1 MVAFETVRR
10 ISRVIQTVRDA
21 ILVVLSVVL
30 ISTDIGP
37 EKEMSNYLLAGIC
50 GVILA
55 LTVVNICLNAFKV
68 KRKGYFYG
76 NSIFQL
82 LVGFLLLGLLPPLGI
97 ILLLFNFA
105 VIASLIEKKTLEE
118 QMKHP
123 PKPITKKH
131 RIVVGAGVLVMLSGI
146 FLSWLSNTNFPII
159 GVYFGTV
166 NLSVVSNTV
175 SASAVTVIFG
185 LLALVGSPISI
196 IIGALG
202 LLRRRFAWISGIL
215 ALVIGVGW
223 IITLTT
229 MTGIGPLVFLVGGV
243 LVLSARFIAK

>member
-1 MVAFETVRR
+1 MA
-10 ISRVIQTVRDA
+10 
-21 ILVVLSVVL
+21 
-30 ISTDIGP
+30 
-37 EKEMSNYLLAGIC
+37 NYFLAGIC

-82 LVGFLLLGLLPPLGI
+82 IVGFLLLRLLPPLGI

-105 VIASLIEKKTLEE
+105 VIASLTEKKTLEE
-118 QMKHP
+118 QMKYP
-123 PKPITKKH
+123 PKPITTKH
-131 RIVVGAGVLVMLSGI
+131 RILVGAGVSVMLLSI
-146 FLSWLSNTNFPII
+146 FLSWLSNTNFPLI
-159 GVYFGTV
+159 GVYFDTV
-166 NLSVVSNTV
+166 DLSVAGSTV

-202 LLRRRFAWISGIL
+202 LLRRRFAWISEIL

-223 IITLTT
+223 IIALTT
-229 MTGIGPLVFLVGGV
+229 LTGIGPVVFLVGGV
-243 LVLSARFIAK
+243 FVLSARFIAK